1 MRPRGDWVGVKESDD
16 KPEVLPSETGS
27 SDVVDPTAFESAL
40 EPIPDRVGEASP
52 APRKI
57 DHNGKLVS
65 LEGAT
70 KEIFSGTSKKYSTDR
85 TRRVANMEKT
95 SSSSGATSVID
106 TAVPT
111 VHANLDPI
119 VATVLAKGVT
129 TLVVVQAT
137 SFELGNGQKMLT
149 EIPLQ

>member
-1 MRPRGDWVGVKESDD
+1 
-16 KPEVLPSETGS
+16 
-27 SDVVDPTAFESAL
+27 
-40 EPIPDRVGEASP
+40 
-52 APRKI
+52 
-57 DHNGKLVS
+57 
-65 LEGAT
+65 
-70 KEIFSGTSKKYSTDR
+70 
-85 TRRVANMEKT
+85 MEKT

-129 TLVVVQAT
+129 TLVVAQAT